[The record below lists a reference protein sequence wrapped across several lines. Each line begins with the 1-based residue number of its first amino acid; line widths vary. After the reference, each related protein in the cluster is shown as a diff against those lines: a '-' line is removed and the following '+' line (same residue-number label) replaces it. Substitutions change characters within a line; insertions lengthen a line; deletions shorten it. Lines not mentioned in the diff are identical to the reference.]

1 MHLILSTLQTLRKP
15 PLPSPTTSLPLSSV
29 DESRTFG
36 HRCPLCL
43 DALGTRG
50 VRVGLIVFGCER
62 FAGDHSNTLW
72 TSCLL
77 DLPAGR
83 AQGNRRMCCL
93 QVFPM
98 PSHIGFHM
106 SFLCSDVHFRFSL
119 SPALNCYNII
129 NATRVTNKDNHR
141 QCWSIPTS
149 PESAMIVP
157 FPIHLSLVLMTFLF
171 APCFPQETGGA
182 SHCDTLQKFFLCHIN
197 FVLNIYSQRF

>member
-1 MHLILSTLQTLRKP
+1 MFRLLGGVAALHLILSTLQTLRKP

-29 DESRTFG
+29 NESRTFG

-50 VRVGLIVFGCER
+50 VRVRLIVFGCER

-93 QVFPM
+93 QVFPIHPHWLPHELFM
-98 PSHIGFHM
+98 FG
-106 SFLCSDVHFRFSL
+106 CAFRFSL
-119 SPALNCYNII
+119 SPALNCYNIM
-129 NATRVTNKDNHR
+129 NATRVTNKDNHC

-149 PESAMIVP
+149 PE
-157 FPIHLSLVLMTFLF
+157 
-171 APCFPQETGGA
+171 
-182 SHCDTLQKFFLCHIN
+182 
-197 FVLNIYSQRF
+197 